1 MFIMDTSVKQLTQF
15 KLTGEIQMTN
25 KTATHLF
32 NGGLVALFIVAGLAF
47 VYTGNTKQEQPTVE
61 TVQIDGYTI
70 TITSN

>member
-1 MFIMDTSVKQLTQF
+1 
-15 KLTGEIQMTN
+15 MTN
-25 KTATHLF
+25 KTATNLF

-47 VYTGNTKQEQPTVE
+47 AYTGNTKQQQPTVE